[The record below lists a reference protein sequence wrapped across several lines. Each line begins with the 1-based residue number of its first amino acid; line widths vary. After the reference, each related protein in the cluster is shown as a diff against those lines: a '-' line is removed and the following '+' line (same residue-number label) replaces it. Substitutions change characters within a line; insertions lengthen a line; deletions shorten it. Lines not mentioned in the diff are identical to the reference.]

1 MSWVIDLLSWA
12 LILAGSAFC
21 LTGAL
26 GLVRLRHF
34 FPRTH
39 AASVID
45 SAGAGLLLAGLM
57 LQGGWT
63 LVTVKLA
70 MVGLLIFFASPTAT
84 HALANAALARGL
96 SLREGAAEAPA
107 AGAGEAS
114 SKR

>member
-1 MSWVIDLLSWA
+1 MSMAIDAVSWA

-21 LTGAL
+21 VVGAL
-26 GLVRLRHF
+26 GLVRLRGF
-34 FPRTH
+34 YPRTH

-57 LQGGWT
+57 LQAGWT
-63 LVTVKLA
+63 LATVKLLTI
-70 MVGLLIFFASPTAT
+70 GLLIFFTSPTAT

-96 SLREGAAEAPA
+96 SPDPHAKEAP
-107 AGAGEAS
+107 

>member
-1 MSWVIDLLSWA
+1 MSVALDVASWILLV
-12 LILAGSAFC
+12 AGGAFC
-21 LTGAL
+21 VIGAL
-26 GLVRLRHF
+26 GLVRLHGF

-57 LQGGWT
+57 LQAGWT

-70 MVGLLIFFASPTAT
+70 VIGLLIFFTSPTAT

-96 SLREGAAEAPA
+96 APEVT
-107 AGAGEAS
+107 GGEAS
-114 SKR
+114 SKP